1 MSTEGGKKKRGG
13 GGGSMEEGCEKT
25 DIYKMKR
32 GEFFGIAIIRH
43 NNHN

>member
-1 MSTEGGKKKRGG
+1 MG
-13 GGGSMEEGCEKT
+13 EGCEKT

>member
-1 MSTEGGKKKRGG
+1 MGGGWGKKG
-13 GGGSMEEGCEKT
+13 
-25 DIYKMKR
+25 IYKMKR